1 MAKYTNDSM
10 TDQEKIEAL
19 YNWVLKNDM
28 TYIRSYEH
36 TSSSWVWKESW
47 VDDMSASLMDKWG
60 GNCFRYAAFLGM
72 LIREATGLP
81 VTVYH
86 GMTPGAS
93 VPLTPH
99 GWVTVEQDGVLYA
112 YDAELPK
119 FSGFDVSRCYKVNYA
134 EASTRLYVQGV
145 GTNLY

>member
-1 MAKYTNDSM
+1 MIGKVSDSWNVG
-10 TDQEKIEAL
+10 IL
-19 YNWVLKNDM
+19 IFLVLLGMMVSLINKAGG
-28 TYIRSYEH
+28 
-36 TSSSWVWKESW
+36 
-47 VDDMSASLMDKWG
+47 SAAYGRWASQHIKTRAG
-60 GNCFRYAAFLGM
+60 AIISTAFLGM